1 MTAIRGHLLSCENIA
16 GKPQEV
22 VQTTIQ
28 PQEGLWVHLQ
38 DTMTTPIKKWDW
50 SVEAREN
57 QIHPIG
63 FSKRNDISPD

>member
-38 DTMTTPIKKWDW
+38 GTMTTPTKKWD
-50 SVEAREN
+50 
-57 QIHPIG
+57 
-63 FSKRNDISPD
+63 